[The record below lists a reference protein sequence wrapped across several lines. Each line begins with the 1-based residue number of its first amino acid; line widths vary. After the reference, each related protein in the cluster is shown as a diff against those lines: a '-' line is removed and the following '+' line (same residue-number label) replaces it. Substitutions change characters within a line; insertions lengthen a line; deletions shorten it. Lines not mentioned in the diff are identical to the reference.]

1 MIFDFTTSAPKPHD
15 LESALQLIA
24 ELWINGAVLT
34 AKLTALEEKLNT
46 NPTNSSL
53 PPSTDVFGK
62 HKKKIKLHKRK
73 SGLKQGAQVGHVG
86 KGRKLLPNEEVSET
100 MVCLPKSTCEC
111 GGHIQANTSRF
122 KRHQVFELPKIQPV
136 VTEYQQ
142 VYGACTQCK
151 TYHFGALPKGVPKG
165 MLGVRTMSAVAIL
178 TGDYHLSKRYTQ
190 LLLKDFFNLPV
201 SVGTISNAEAIVSE
215 ALKAPVE
222 EAKEHIK
229 KQPCVNADETG
240 HKQQGK
246 KMWMWLAA
254 TVFVA
259 VFIIRGSRAS
269 SVAKE
274 LLGEFFSGTLTTD
287 RYSGYTWV
295 DIAYRQFCW
304 AHLIRDFI
312 KISERSGEAGRIGD
326 QQLGYIK
333 RMFRLWWKFRDGT
346 LSRTQFIAAM
356 VPLRRQMEMLLEQG
370 TQCNESK
377 TANTCKKL
385 LKYKTALWT
394 FIETEGVQPTNN
406 FAEQLI
412 RSYVLWRKSS
422 FGTQSDRGDLFV
434 ERMMTVTT
442 TCKLQQRNRYDYIN
456 SAVAAHLRNE
466 PAPSILYQEELTVPD
481 KIAA

>member
-1 MIFDFTTSAPKPHD
+1 MIFDFTTSAPKPLD
-15 LESALQLIA
+15 LESALQLIS

-86 KGRKLLPNEEVSET
+86 KGRKLLPNEDVNET
-100 MVCLPKSTCEC
+100 VVCLPKATCEC

-122 KRHQVFELPKIQPV
+122 KRHQVFELPKIKPV

-151 TYHFGALPKGVPKG
+151 TYHFGPLPEGVPKG
-165 MLGVRTMSAVAIL
+165 MLGVRAMSAVAVL
-178 TGDYHLSKRYTQ
+178 TADYHLSKRYTQ
-190 LLLKDFFNLPV
+190 LLLKDFFNLPA

-240 HKQQGK
+240 HQQQGK

-274 LLGEFFSGTLTTD
+274 LLGEFFNGTLTTD

-326 QQLGYIK
+326 QQLAYIK
-333 RMFRLWWKFRDGT
+333 RMFCLWWKFRDDI
-346 LSRTQFIAAM
+346 LSRAQFIEAM
-356 VPLRRQMEMLLEQG
+356 VPLRRQMELLLEQG
-370 TQCNESK
+370 TQCNEAK

-434 ERMMTVTT
+434 ERMMTITT
-442 TCKLQQRNRYDYIN
+442 TCKLQKRNRYDYIN

-466 PAPSILYQEELTVPD
+466 PAPSISYQEELTVPD